1 MREKHVFLRLLS
13 ALSGL
18 LLIATGALCL
28 LQPGAALQALST
40 LLGVSMLISGIFG
53 VVGFALCGDAVLGA
67 GYLLLDGVV
76 AILLSA
82 LTLLNRLFSPLA
94 LPALFS
100 LWMLFSGVSRFV
112 RSLDLRR
119 LGVRGWGW
127 FTAMGALEMLGGFAT
142 MAAPFAA
149 LLTQSLTAGGIFAL
163 EGVLTAASGLLA
175 RRTGGFDGAHSAR
188 DRIM

>member
-13 ALSGL
+13 VLSGV

-53 VVGFALCGDAVLGA
+53 IVGFALCGDAVPDA
-67 GYLLLDGVV
+67 GFLLLDGVL

-82 LTLLNRLFSPLA
+82 LTLLNRLFPL
-94 LPALFS
+94 LPLQALFS
-100 LWMLFSGVSRFV
+100 LWVLFSGVSRFV

-119 LGVRGWGW
+119 LGMRGWGW
-127 FTAMGALEMLGGFAT
+127 FTAMGAAELLGGFVT
-142 MAAPFAA
+142 MAAPFA
-149 LLTQSLTAGGIFAL
+149 SLFAPSFTAGGLFTL
-163 EGVLTAASGLLA
+163 EGILMAASGLLA
-175 RRTGGFDGAHSAR
+175 RRTGGFDGAHSASP
-188 DRIM
+188 RIM

>member
-13 ALSGL
+13 VLSGV
-18 LLIATGALCL
+18 LLIAAGALCL

-40 LLGVSMLISGIFG
+40 LLGVSMLISGILG
-53 VVGFALCGDAVLGA
+53 IVGFALCGDAVLGA
-67 GYLLLDGVV
+67 GYLLLDGVL

-82 LTLLNRLFSPLA
+82 LTLLNRLFPPLA

-100 LWMLFSGVSRFV
+100 LWMLFSGASRFV

-119 LGVRGWGW
+119 RGVRGWGW
-127 FTAMGALEMLGGFAT
+127 FTAMGAAGMLGGFVT

-163 EGVLTAASGLLA
+163 EGVFIAASGLLA
-175 RRTGGFDGAHSAR
+175 RRTGGFDGAHSTR
-188 DRIM
+188 GRIM